1 MTMTTWYQGTVIH
14 GLHNG
19 HTFGFPTANI
29 RLAEHPFIDSGVYA
43 VRVMVVNKTY
53 NGMLYVGTRPTLN
66 LTQTTIE
73 INIFDFTQ
81 DIYNQKISFSIV
93 QKIRDEAHFAST
105 EELIQQLHHD
115 RKQIEQIL
123 L

>member
-29 RLAEHPFIDSGVYA
+29 RLAEHQFIESGVYA
-43 VRVMVVNKTY
+43 VRVKVANQVY
-53 NGMLYVGTRPTLN
+53 NGMLYVGTRPTLH

-73 INIFDFTQ
+73 INIFDFSQ
-81 DIYNQKISFSIV
+81 DIYNQSITFSIV
-93 QKIRDEAHFAST
+93 QKVRNEVHFAT
-105 EELIQQLHHD
+105 TKDLIQQLYND